1 MLKKETKMDN
11 GWDWVSWNGH
21 GRNDREKGEKR
32 EREKTVVILT
42 CYVIADRLTASSH
55 LTEYLK
61 FVCLAIII
69 NYKSFLLFIST
80 SKKKNKYIILFFIW

>member
-1 MLKKETKMDN
+1 MVEIGFHEMDMEGMTEKK
-11 GWDWVSWNGH
+11 G
-21 GRNDREKGEKR
+21 KR

-80 SKKKNKYIILFFIW
+80 SKKKNKYIIFFIW